1 MKKTLISLTFLIIT
15 ASINAQNIFGK
26 WHSTNENTGE
36 VDSVIEVYKKDGKA
50 FAKVVDIKDAAR
62 KDAVCEKCEDENK
75 NRPILGLNILTGLEK
90 DGEEWSGGNI
100 LDPRNGKIYKCYIKL
115 IEPNKLKLRGYIGL
129 ALFGKTAYWERAE

>member
-1 MKKTLISLTFLIIT
+1 MKKILISFTFLIIT
-15 ASINAQNIFGK
+15 TSINAQNIFGK

-75 NRPILGLNILTGLEK
+75 NRPILGLNILT
-90 DGEEWSGGNI
+90 
-100 LDPRNGKIYKCYIKL
+100 
-115 IEPNKLKLRGYIGL
+115 
-129 ALFGKTAYWERAE
+129 